1 MTGRRISGAGPI
13 ALVTIGVVAAFLYSN
28 FLIDWVLSDFTG
40 MGQIVSYLEAP
51 GEPNAMLLRVT
62 DVVCAVLVVTLLP
75 WVRAGL
81 RPGVWRELVV
91 WGTVVFALGAA
102 IAAFVPAPC
111 GPGVLCDGAGQQL
124 QTNIHDGSSIAS
136 DTALYAGVAAAWFAT
151 RPTGPRWFHRSR
163 LVGLLAGRRGGE
175 HPVRVL
181 QRHRRPELGGRCQPA
196 RPHPLHQRV
205 DRLPRRLRRDRGHRD
220 RYETGELVA
229 RPDAIGSSPTPTA
242 PQELRFR

>member
-62 DVVCAVLVVTLLP
+62 DVVCAVFVVTLLP

-151 RPTGPRWFHRSR
+151 RPTGPRWFHR
-163 LVGLLAGRRGGE
+163 VAWW
-175 HPVRVL
+175 VFW
-181 QRHRRPELGGRCQPA
+181 LGGVVASILFEFFNVTGDPSWA
-196 RPHPLHQRV
+196 VGVSQRV
-205 DRLPRRLRRDRGHRD
+205 HILFISVWIVCLGVFAATQG
-220 RYETGELVA
+220 TGTGTKRVNSS
-229 RPDAIGSSPTPTA
+229 PSPTP
-242 PQELRFR
+242 

>member
-1 MTGRRISGAGPI
+1 MTGRRISGTGPV
-13 ALVTIGVVAAFLYSN
+13 ALVTIGVVAAFLYAN

-62 DVVCAVLVVTLLP
+62 DVICAVLVVTLLP

-111 GPGVLCDGAGQQL
+111 GPGVTCDGAGQQL
-124 QTNIHDGSSIAS
+124 QTTIHDGSSIAS

-151 RPTGPRWFHRSR
+151 RATGPRWFHRSAWW
-163 LVGLLAGRRGGE
+163 VFW
-175 HPVRVL
+175 
-181 QRHRRPELGGRCQPA
+181 LGGVVSSILFELFNTTADPGWA
-196 RPHPLHQRV
+196 VGVSQRV
-205 DRLPRRLRRDRGHRD
+205 HILFISVWIVCLGVFAATEGVGPGTKR
-220 RYETGELVA
+220 VN
-229 RPDAIGSSPTPTA
+229 SSPGRTS
-242 PQELRFR
+242 